1 MKKMWCIQEITLDFR
16 KRMYDILDLYAEPYD
31 PKRPILG
38 VDEKPKQLIG
48 ECRKPI
54 PMRPGRPERYD
65 YEYVRNGNANIF
77 MAVEFK
83 AGQRTARVTSR
94 RTKRDFAKF
103 IRHLVDKVYPDA
115 EILRLVVDNL
125 NTHCEDAFHEMY
137 GAEEA
142 KRILGRVEFHYTP
155 THASW
160 LNVAEIEIGV
170 MDTECTRKRIG
181 EKGLLRKEV
190 GAWMV
195 KRNKRKRIIDWKFTR
210 QKADEKMS
218 KYYVT

>member
-1 MKKMWCIQEITLDFR
+1 MWCIPDITLVFR
-16 KRMYDILDLYAEPYD
+16 ERMYDILDLYAEPYD

-48 ECRKPI
+48 NCRKPI

-65 YEYVRNGNANIF
+65 YEYIRNGNANIF
-77 MAVEFK
+77 MAAEFK
-83 AGQRTARVTSR
+83 AGRRIARVTSR

-103 IRHLVDKVYPDA
+103 IKHLVDKVYPDA
-115 EILRLVVDNL
+115 ETLRLVVDNL
-125 NTHCEDAFHEMY
+125 NTHDKDAFREMY
-137 GAEEA
+137 GAKEA

-155 THASW
+155 LHASW
-160 LNVAEIEIGV
+160 LNVAEIEIGA
-170 MDTECTRKRIG
+170 MDAECTGRRIG
-181 EKGLLRKEV
+181 NKCELRKEV
-190 GAWMV
+190 MAWMTR
-195 KRNKRKRIIDWKFTR
+195 RNKQKKNIEWKFTR